1 MIKYFCWLIICSS
14 YIVTKAQNSS
24 SIDSLFLVKNYLLT
38 LQHTVEN
45 KQLSNTIK
53 VQQLDSLV
61 KKASGYQVVLNTH
74 LQKIHYTDTAISSM
88 LQQYRLIIQSAI
100 LLKTDLRQNGYQ
112 NTAGSSAEIYYLYRH
127 IPAFVHR
134 IYQATAIQD
143 QPE

>member
-14 YIVTKAQNSS
+14 CIAAKAQNS

-38 LQHTVEN
+38 LRHTVEN

-53 VQQLDSLV
+53 VQQLDSMA
-61 KKASGYQVVLNTH
+61 KEASGYQVVLNTH
-74 LQKIHYTDTAISSM
+74 LQKIRYSDTALSSM

-112 NTAGSSAEIYYLYRH
+112 NTAGSLAEIYYLHQH

-134 IYQATAIQD
+134 IYQAAAIQN